1 MSSMGDSAPKTQR
14 NLLPVVS
21 LAVAAL
27 SLMSSAWQAYI
38 NSRNMEIVQR
48 DIGRRELVRVC
59 RDVIEAY
66 FHVKLTV
73 ETAAG
78 RSDARATL
86 EPRAAVNRFAA
97 LGTYLANFQGE
108 GKRAEY
114 TELSRELQRLA
125 QAAPGLKP
133 EGTDTAFARA
143 DGLFAALNDDC
154 VRSLHVETR

>member
-1 MSSMGDSAPKTQR
+1 MGEISQKPQR

-27 SLMSSAWQAYI
+27 SLMSSAWQSYI

-48 DIGRRELVRVC
+48 DIGRRELVRSC

-66 FHVKLTV
+66 FNVKLAV
-73 ETAAG
+73 DVAAG
-78 RSDARATL
+78 RGEGHLPVEARA
-86 EPRAAVNRFAA
+86 AANRFAA

-108 GKRAEY
+108 AKRAEY

-125 QAAPGLKP
+125 QSAPRLKP
-133 EGTDTAFARA
+133 EGVEAAFAMA
-143 DGLFAALNDDC
+143 DGKFANLNDDC
-154 VRSLHVETR
+154 VRSSHFEPR